1 MPFYMPNTLFYVHCL
16 VSCFE
21 SFFVLFV
28 SEHVALSGSV
38 GVINFIND
46 IIPFCPPPLMLK
58 QPRNKYNHIKR
69 NDEEISM
76 K

>member
-1 MPFYMPNTLFYVHCL
+1 MFTVLFPVL
-16 VSCFE
+16 RA
-21 SFFVLFV
+21 FFVLFV
-28 SEHVALSGSV
+28 SEHLALGGSV
-38 GVINFIND
+38 GVININD

-58 QPRNKYNHIKR
+58 QPRNEYNHIKR